1 MWHIIILNVF
11 IHLNV
16 SYHLVR
22 ECVCV
27 CICMEMWGELVQ
39 FHYDVCS
46 IWIRWIFPSIQ
57 FVQSFAHV
65 FTYNTIQFNVYLM
78 CVCVMLLEE
87 NQTFHFC
94 LVKYSRKYIYI
105 IVYYIICLLAVCMDI
120 IYAYV

>member
-78 CVCVMLLEE
+78 CVCVSCCWKKTKRFIFVWLNIHENISILL
-87 NQTFHFC
+87 C
-94 LVKYSRKYIYI
+94 I
-105 IVYYIICLLAVCMDI
+105 ILYVCWRCAWI
-120 IYAYV
+120 